1 MHAFHLACDLSA
13 SVHPTSVHR
22 RSSLRRLSAWTA
34 GADASGGCRDD
45 SLVTSGIFAESFQ
58 IIRSEA
64 LAEEG
69 AAAAETAGQL
79 TAVRAVQVAL
89 DAGQPIPDGATAHDV
104 AATMLSYFKTLPRP
118 FFPES
123 ISTVS
128 PRTSATA
135 MQWILLDTQFCWM
148 PAAVTYGASV
158 PTTRCLKACVQTFV
172 WLGLPKL
179 PTTSVCRAAAK
190 RCLC

>member
-123 ISTVS
+123 ISTVR
-128 PRTSATA
+128 PRTS
-135 MQWILLDTQFCWM
+135 WIRSSVGCLPLSRTGLAS
-148 PAAVTYGASV
+148 PPRGA
-158 PTTRCLKACVQTFV
+158 
-172 WLGLPKL
+172 
-179 PTTSVCRAAAK
+179 
-190 RCLC
+190 